1 MNTRTLT
8 KIIAALSFVAA
19 TPLASAQAQR
29 SATPGGAYDW
39 GNYVGVSI
47 GDPDF
52 GDLGAKA
59 YVGQQFHPNIAWEA
73 SYLKFFEDE
82 VRGPFGTSRADFWG
96 LSGAAIGI
104 LPLQQGFSVFGK
116 LGLVYGRARVRVNNF
131 EVKDSDTNLL
141 IGVGGRYQLT
151 PRVAIRVEFEDFDQ
165 GDLFSAGVTYR
176 F

>member
-1 MNTRTLT
+1 MNTRNLT
-8 KIIAALSFVAA
+8 KTLVALSFLVATA
-19 TPLASAQAQR
+19 LANAQAQR
-29 SATPGGAYDW
+29 STAPAGAYDW
-39 GNYVGVSI
+39 GNYVGASI

-52 GDLGAKA
+52 GDLGAKV
-59 YVGQQFHPNIAWEA
+59 YGGQQFHPNIAWEA
-73 SYLKFFEDE
+73 SYIKFFKDE
-82 VRGPFGTSRADFWG
+82 IRGPLGTSRTDFWG
-96 LSGAAIGI
+96 VSGAAIGI

-116 LGLVYGRARVRVNNF
+116 LGLVYGRARVRVGNF
-131 EVKDSDTNLL
+131 DVTDRDTNFL